1 MKRRSLRGRVPR
13 ILGAAILSV
22 TLVASGAA
30 AAQASTRSSEP
41 QAGIQYTPDG
51 RVIAG
56 TISPANSTPVSASEA
71 KELDAIRLGRV
82 ATPLIT
88 HPNCAGRTDFYEV
101 VHVNNQG
108 LFQDDCFANSGTY
121 TYTMTDSRFLCPGN
135 NTGRTFYWDPG
146 TSAYY
151 TSPWRGP
158 SSACWNFTAPW
169 PTVLQVQIQ

>member
-1 MKRRSLRGRVPR
+1 MKRRLLRGRAPR
-13 ILGAAILSV
+13 ILGAVVLCI
-22 TLVASGAA
+22 TLVASGTA
-30 AAQASTRSSEP
+30 AAQASTRSSK
-41 QAGIQYTPDG
+41 QQGGIQHTADG

-56 TISPANSTPVSASEA
+56 TISPANSTRVPANEA
-71 KELDAIRLGRV
+71 KELEAIRLGR
-82 ATPLIT
+82 TPTRLIT
-88 HPNCAGRTDFYEV
+88 HPNCAGRTDFYQV

-108 LFQDDCFANSGTY
+108 LFQTDCFANSGTY